1 MSHQVFRNL
10 SSRFTGVKPIRLV
23 RFSLLI
29 GVCLGLAACMDEN
42 TSYAV
47 KSIHETLPA
56 PVAARKAPAPQK
68 SERYLD
74 QMAIID
80 AHKDFSESPDPGYVS
95 DAHSVLRFPKTY
107 PVGVII
113 IGDSILTGWSGY
125 FAHVFP
131 NALISGRVGRQFS
144 SALPI
149 WKTMQQTGMTQ
160 GVGDVVI
167 ELGTN
172 GEVYPE
178 DMQQLLKMLGHRQVF
193 LVMPEM
199 PRSWEHE
206 VQQLYLQTAATHPN
220 VHLVRWDL
228 LSKNHPQYFWT
239 DLVHPN
245 WQGIQVMVHAI
256 ARDIKKTE
264 DKN

>member
-1 MSHQVFRNL
+1 MR
-10 SSRFTGVKPIRLV
+10 RFFFNRL
-23 RFSLLI
+23 R
-29 GVCLGLAACMDEN
+29 
-42 TSYAV
+42 
-47 KSIHETLPA
+47 
-56 PVAARKAPAPQK
+56 PVAGLKTSRIIRCAIICCGVLSLSACVEETPSYLTRSGVQLAQPAPAPTKRPAQPA
-68 SERYLD
+68 ERYLD
-74 QMAIID
+74 RMAIVD
-80 AHKDFSESPDPGYVS
+80 AQKDFTQSPNPDYVL
-95 DAHSVLRFPKTY
+95 DANSVLRFPKKG

-131 NALISGRVGRQFS
+131 NALIDGRVGRQFY
-144 SALPI
+144 SAIPI
-149 WKTMQQTGMTQ
+149 WKTLQQTQLTH

-172 GEVYPE
+172 GEVFPD
-178 DMQQLLKMLGHRQVF
+178 DMDALLKLVGNRQVF

-199 PRSWEHE
+199 PRSWEQE

-228 LSKNHPQYFWT
+228 LSKNHPAYFWT

-245 WQGIQVMVHAI
+245 WEGIQVMVRAI
-256 ARDIKKTE
+256 GHDIQKTE
-264 DKN
+264 E